1 MSEVPAPT
9 VPPPPPPPPP
19 PVAPAPAAPGF
30 DFVKPFAY
38 VFEDPNWVQKIL
50 LGGLFY
56 LAGMLII
63 GWFFVLGYAA
73 RTARNIIR
81 GDERPLPEWENVGD
95 FFGEGA
101 RLVGVALVYTI
112 PMLAL
117 VAWFIVPAIFMDA
130 MDSRAAEILGSGI
143 AGCLS
148 CLIVPLA
155 LAMMLFMPASLLFAA
170 VEQRFSAAFE
180 FHRIWAF
187 IRENIGNYLLAIVVY
202 LVARFLAGAGIV
214 LLCIGLIFTGFWS
227 VLIMTYG
234 FAQVYKLAPKR

>member
-9 VPPPPPPPPP
+9 VPPPPPPPP

-30 DFVKPFAY
+30 DFVKPFAF
-38 VFEDPNWVQKIL
+38 VFEDPNWLQKIL

-56 LAGMLII
+56 LAGMFII

-73 RTARNIIR
+73 RTARNVIR

-101 RLVGVALVYTI
+101 RLVGVGLVYMI
-112 PMLAL
+112 PMIAL

-143 AGCLS
+143 AGCL
-148 CLIVPLA
+148 
-155 LAMMLFMPASLLFAA
+155 
-170 VEQRFSAAFE
+170 
-180 FHRIWAF
+180 
-187 IRENIGNYLLAIVVY
+187 
-202 LVARFLAGAGIV
+202 
-214 LLCIGLIFTGFWS
+214 
-227 VLIMTYG
+227 
-234 FAQVYKLAPKR
+234 